1 VVLDASSQVGIK
13 RLVLATFE
21 DTQELRIKGRKSQI
35 TPTVDGLIYPKFE
48 GMESID
54 LMAKG
59 LGIEITHMMTSYF
72 DKDGSKKSL
81 ILIRTPNGKIMSQ
94 THNQEA

>member
-1 VVLDASSQVGIK
+1 M
-13 RLVLATFE
+13 VLATFE
-21 DTQELRIKGRKSQI
+21 DTHELRIKGRKSQL

-72 DKDGSKKSL
+72 DEEGSKKSL
-81 ILIRTPNGKIMSQ
+81 ILIRGSNGKILTQS
-94 THNQEA
+94 HIQET